1 METEPELEFRRAMG
15 AFATGVTV
23 VSATRADG
31 RLSAMTVNSMTAV
44 SLQPRLILWC
54 LGDKSDRY
62 EHFAEAE
69 AWGLTVLGAGEEQVA
84 RRFARHGVGPM
95 SPDEA
100 EHYHG
105 APVLRGVGVAHLS
118 CVTHDR
124 RIAGDHLIIIG
135 EVRAFRVN
143 AGDGLLFFRGRFGRA
158 GVDGS
163 D

>member
-1 METEPELEFRRAMG
+1 METESELEFRRAMG

-31 RLSAMTVNSMTAV
+31 RLSAITVNSVTAV

-69 AWGLTVLGAGEEQVA
+69 AWGLTVLGAGDEQIA
-84 RRFARHGVGPM
+84 RRFAKRGAEAM
-95 SPDEA
+95 SADESETYA
-100 EHYHG
+100 G
-105 APVLRGVGVAHLS
+105 APVLRNAGLVHLS

-135 EVRAFRVN
+135 EVRAFRAV